1 MIAQVVSLPGVNDFT
16 LRPASLADV
25 DAIAA
30 LMRESTE
37 RFGAAA
43 YDARQVASALKYICR
58 PDEQLIRDGTYF
70 VAVDGSEVVGCG
82 GWSRRRKV
90 YAGSAAA
97 SGEDELLDPAT
108 DPARIRAMFVRPAW
122 ARRGIGRAILQH
134 SEQRAAAEG
143 FLRLQLAA
151 MRSAGTLY
159 ESCGYHAVADAPIR
173 LEDGVILE
181 CTLME
186 KALGG

>member
-1 MIAQVVSLPGVNDFT
+1 VT
-16 LRPASLADV
+16 
-25 DAIAA
+25 AIAEV
-30 LMRESTE
+30 MRESTATL
-37 RFGAAA
+37 GALV
-43 YDARQVASALKYICR
+43 YDARQVASALQYICR
-58 PDEQLIRDGTYF
+58 PDEQLIVDGTYF
-70 VAVDGSEVVGCG
+70 VAVAGSEIVGCG

-90 YAGSAAA
+90 YTGSAAA
-97 SGEDELLDPAT
+97 GGEDELLDPAK

-143 FLRLQLAA
+143 FRRLQLAA

-159 ESCGYHAVADAPIR
+159 ESCGYHVVADAPVL

-186 KALGG
+186 KALEMGC